1 MVQSP
6 FSRAPTSGGGFRL
19 DPVKI
24 HQTAQRLHMRVQE
37 RFPHRGLTQ
46 QCAELERISE
56 QTIERIRWFETP
68 HWRLK
73 GAAWVLMFVLV
84 CALLAAIWLF
94 AKILRTTDGTNP
106 FDILQTVEAAT
117 QQLIFVAGA
126 LWFLLTLEGRWKRG
140 KALYFLR
147 ELRSMAHLVD
157 LRQLDKDPHRLSNN
171 LPDTASSPRSD
182 LTAAELGRYLDYCSE
197 MVSLISKLA
206 ALYAERLDDAELL
219 QAVDEVEDLTNGI
232 AGRVWQ
238 KISLIGPK

>member
-1 MVQSP
+1 MTHRPHGQVP
-6 FSRAPTSGGGFRL
+6 FSAAPTSGGGFRL

-24 HQTAQRLHMRVQE
+24 H
-37 RFPHRGLTQ
+37 PN
-46 QCAELERISE
+46 
-56 QTIERIRWFETP
+56 
-68 HWRLK
+68 
-73 GAAWVLMFVLV
+73 
-84 CALLAAIWLF
+84 
-94 AKILRTTDGTNP
+94 D
-106 FDILQTVEAAT
+106 
-117 QQLIFVAGA
+117 
-126 LWFLLTLEGRWKRG
+126 
-140 KALYFLR
+140 
-147 ELRSMAHLVD
+147 
-157 LRQLDKDPHRLSNN
+157 

>member
-1 MVQSP
+1 
-6 FSRAPTSGGGFRL
+6 
-19 DPVKI
+19 
-24 HQTAQRLHMRVQE
+24 MRVQE

-68 HWRLK
+68 IRWLIRTT
-73 GAAWVLMFVLV
+73 WVMSSIFV
-84 CALLAAIWLF
+84 CASFAIVWLITTQNPTAESISKAELIQAGEAAIQELVF
-94 AKILRTTDGTNP
+94 AG
-106 FDILQTVEAAT
+106 A
-117 QQLIFVAGA
+117 A

-157 LRQLDKDPHRLSNN
+157 LRQLDKDPHRLSND